1 MTRGAS
7 VVMAGLAGAML
18 ASSQGPGYFAQ
29 YFDRVVTGIPF
40 SGQSVTEVVQPL
52 ADGNH
57 LRQEST
63 ATVARDSRGR
73 MRYGSMLTGL
83 TISKTFTVIRD
94 PVAGVRY
101 VLDADQ
107 KTVQRS
113 SIPPAASESRTVT
126 KERPDSKLPDL
137 AMIAAR
143 ESLSPLLGLMA
154 REGAASAKSPA
165 SAKSDQPEVVSLGH
179 QVIEGVAVT
188 GARASAVLPAGQI
201 GNEKPVSISLEVWYS
216 KDLSIVVLSKLI
228 APRTGVTTFQ
238 LKHLQR
244 VEPAPELFEVP
255 AGYRV
260 LGAAPAR
267 REPNSPQRGPKR

>member
-1 MTRGAS
+1 
-7 VVMAGLAGAML
+7 VMAGLAGAML

-154 REGAASAKSPA
+154 REGAARQGAASAKSPA
-165 SAKSDQPEVVSLGH
+165 SAKSEQPEVVSLGH

-201 GNEKPVSISLEVWYS
+201 GNEKPVSISLEVWCS

-260 LGAAPAR
+260 LGGAPAG
-267 REPNSPQRGPKR
+267 RESNSPQRGPKR